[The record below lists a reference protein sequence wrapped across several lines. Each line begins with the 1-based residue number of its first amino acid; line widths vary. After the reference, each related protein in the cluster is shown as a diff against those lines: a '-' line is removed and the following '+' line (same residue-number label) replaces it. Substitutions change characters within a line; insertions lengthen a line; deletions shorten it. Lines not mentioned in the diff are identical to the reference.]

1 MKNHFPNLLSKIILL
16 IYCIAFC
23 TYNIEAQELENL
35 KEIFTFYPNRKAV
48 EKDSSLYLSKL
59 VAAPV
64 VSYSPETNFGF
75 GVGAKYLFKFKG
87 SGEETRTSNMP
98 ATIQY
103 TLNNQFILYS
113 GFEVF
118 TNQEKWVIAGNILFQ
133 NYPRLFY
140 GIGRDSPI
148 DAEEEYNYYQITVEP
163 IFLKQA
169 FLRYLFVGAGVRY
182 NHIFNVETDG
192 EASLTENRPIGFDGS
207 TSVGAEFAVLYD
219 SRNNILN
226 ANQGWYLEFTH
237 GFYGE
242 VLGGTNQFQLTRFD
256 LRHYL
261 KLFERND
268 DVLGFQFIG
277 QFTHGDT
284 PFSELALLGSDTI
297 LRGYREGRYVD
308 QNILAAQV
316 EYRKTFKNSRL
327 GMVVFAG
334 GGDVFGNAKEL
345 KFNNIR
351 PNVGVGLRY
360 MLDKKERLN
369 IRMDWGF
376 GDSSNNL
383 YLDIAEAF

>member
-1 MKNHFPNLLSKIILL
+1 MKNHFPNLLFKIILL

-23 TYNIEAQELENL
+23 TKNIEAQELEDL

-48 EKDSSLYLSKL
+48 AKDSSLYLSKL

-140 GIGRDSPI
+140 GIGRDTPI
-148 DAEEEYNYYQITVEP
+148 DAEEEYNYYQVTVEP

-169 FLRYLFVGAGVRY
+169 FLRYLFVGAGFRY
-182 NHIFNVETDG
+182 NHIYNVETDG
-192 EASLTENRPIGFDGS
+192 EASLTDERPLGFDGS
-207 TSVGAEFAVLYD
+207 TSVGAEFALLYD

-242 VLGGTNQFQLTRFD
+242 VLGGTNEFQLTRFD
-256 LRHYL
+256 LRHYI
-261 KLFERND
+261 KLFEKND

-297 LRGYREGRYVD
+297 LRGYREGRYVER
-308 QNILAAQV
+308 NILAAQV